1 MSSIEA
7 LRCKLYLAW
16 EKGSSQ
22 EILKA
27 SQELDV
33 EIVKYMKS
41 SLAAQKQRKGQDKH
55 KIQNLIKKENVD
67 MPEMPETKNC
77 IKQIKNFEKLLI
89 RHWLSMNIL

>member
-7 LRCKLYLAW
+7 LRYKLYLAW
-16 EKGSSQ
+16 EKGASQ

-41 SLAAQKQRKGQDKH
+41 SLAAQKLVKQDKH
-55 KIQNLIKKENVD
+55 KITAFDQEGNVD
-67 MPEMPETKNC
+67 MAEMPVD
-77 IKQIKNFEKLLI
+77 EKLY
-89 RHWLSMNIL
+89 

>member
-1 MSSIEA
+1 MSSIES
-7 LRCKLYLAW
+7 LRYKLYLAW

-41 SLAAQKQRKGQDKH
+41 SLAAQKLIKGQVKH
-55 KIQNLIKKENVD
+55 KITAFDKEG
-67 MPEMPETKNC
+67 KC
-77 IKQIKNFEKLLI
+77 G
-89 RHWLSMNIL
+89 HG